1 MISASV
7 IAERSSRDHIK
18 SWAGCISLPVPP
30 LLSFLN
36 WTAKAGAQQDSL
48 KRAAIVWFMRA
59 QRGVRLFDD
68 IGAIEDMDL
77 GEIEMGLEERIEKW
91 TDEIK
96 AEGKAEGIFEERK
109 RVARKLLATG
119 TPVTEIQ
126 EITGLSEDDIALLG

>member
-1 MISASV
+1 M
-7 IAERSSRDHIK
+7 
-18 SWAGCISLPVPP
+18 
-30 LLSFLN
+30 LSFLN